1 MSQPKIPDIACL
13 SEYKTISHNLRDY
26 RNKLEMTQM
35 QIADLANCS
44 PKYLSLL
51 ENSCFNNPPSLQLLF
66 DLANVLQIQP
76 YQLFKP
82 LK

>member
-13 SEYKTISHNLRDY
+13 SEYKTISHNLRYY

-44 PKYLSLL
+44 PIWSLR
-51 ENSCFNNPPSLQLLF
+51 ESNT
-66 DLANVLQIQP
+66 VL
-76 YQLFKP
+76 KA
-82 LK
+82 LKN